1 MIKAIIFD
9 MDGVIARTDAIQ
21 GNAESKILESIGIYL
36 TAEEI
41 IAKYNGYKDTEMF
54 KDVLSYYGKVVNVE
68 KLREKKWKI
77 VYKVL
82 SKKLPPIV
90 PGVIEMI
97 DRLCKHG
104 FILAIASATNRKF
117 ITTVVDKLKIKSK
130 FKIIASGDEVAFG
143 KPNPE
148 IFLLAA
154 KKIHLLSKQC
164 LVIEDAPNG
173 VKAAKA
179 AGMKC
184 IAITTTATREELKDA
199 DRIIN
204 SFEELNIGDI
214 QDL

>member
-21 GNAESKILESIGIYL
+21 SAAESKILESVGIYL
-36 TAEEI
+36 TSEEI
-41 IAKYNGYKDTEMF
+41 VAKYSGCKDTEMF
-54 KDVLSYYGKVVNVE
+54 KDVLNRYGKDANIG
-68 KLREKKWKI
+68 KLREEKWKI

-82 SKKLPPIV
+82 SRKLPPIV
-90 PGVIEMI
+90 PGVIELI
-97 DRLCKHG
+97 NRLSKQG
-104 FILAIASATNRKF
+104 FILAIASTTNHKF
-117 ITTVVDKLKIKSK
+117 IITIVDKLKIKDK
-130 FKIIASGDEVAFG
+130 FKIIVSGDEVALG

-154 KKIHLLSKQC
+154 KKIQTSPAEC
-164 LVIEDAPNG
+164 LVIEDALNG

-184 IAITTTATREELKDA
+184 IAITTTARYEDLKGA
-199 DRIIN
+199 DKIID

-214 QDL
+214 QNL